1 MNTHNH
7 SQECSGVHIGA
18 HCLPKNDLR
27 GAIVSLTSRMLDNP
41 DKSGIYSTTKF
52 YDDLEQFIRSSFT
65 EYKSELAA
73 KVRGMKWRVREPGDS
88 ADTATEIGTGA
99 LRYIG
104 SGAKHTAE
112 IHNATIDQ
120 VLKILEL

>member
-52 YDDLEQFIRSSFT
+52 YDDLEQFIRSSFA
-65 EYKSELAA
+65 EYRSELAA
-73 KVRGMKWRVREPGDS
+73 KIE
-88 ADTATEIGTGA
+88 A
-99 LRYIG
+99 LGVPIKKRYGIMEEDG
-104 SGAKHTAE
+104 QDAE
-112 IHNATIDQ
+112 LAHNAALDQ